1 MIRSACRIR
10 VFNFDAKRRGH
21 RSTKASWAPKQ
32 PSSTLAQEEC
42 RATSSMAMRRP
53 NPWQRR
59 CAGSALPRRWLRS
72 DHQSSFDPGLTSFS
86 LPFISLLTAHS
97 TSHHGAGGCSNGSNF
112 LITGWRYVRS
122 ESSLSKVVYVTH
134 VTQCIDG
141 KDVLAVYEAGQA
153 SRDYS
158 ALLTIRHAGLA
169 VVTEIVTTL
178 MLSQMAIVM
187 QWQN

>member
-1 MIRSACRIR
+1 MGTEAPRRHGPRSSLLLLWPRRSAGPHHLWQCAVPTHGNDAAPEALYR
-10 VFNFDAKRRGH
+10 VGGFD
-21 RSTKASWAPKQ
+21 
-32 PSSTLAQEEC
+32 
-42 RATSSMAMRRP
+42 
-53 NPWQRR
+53 
-59 CAGSALPRRWLRS
+59 
-72 DHQSSFDPGLTSFS
+72 QSSFDPGLTSFS
-86 LPFISLLTAHS
+86 LPFIPLLTAHS

-122 ESSLSKVVYVTH
+122 ESSWSKVVYVTH